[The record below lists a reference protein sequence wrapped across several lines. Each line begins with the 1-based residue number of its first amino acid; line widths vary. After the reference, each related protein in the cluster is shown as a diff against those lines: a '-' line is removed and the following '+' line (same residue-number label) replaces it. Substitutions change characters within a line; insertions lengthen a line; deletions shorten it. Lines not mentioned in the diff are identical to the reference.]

1 MLRPWKPLV
10 LTSFSLASNLT
21 LLALE
26 PVCQK
31 LSSAETASAFRY
43 EDDVP
48 VLVPGVND
56 DHARLIEQQRQQR
69 GWKGFISPNPNCTTV
84 GLAISLA
91 PLVRAFGVDTV
102 VMTSLQAVSGAGRNG
117 GVLSLDIID
126 NVIPYIPK
134 EEDKV
139 RREVSK
145 ILGQVTA
152 AGLEP
157 LPMRISATCTRVP
170 VMDGH
175 TASVLAVTSR
185 QASVS
190 AAREAMESFGREF
203 VELGLPSSPRQ
214 FIVVHDDPYRPQ
226 PRLDRDTDDGMAT
239 VVGRLRA
246 DTAFDNGLQYVVL
259 SHNTKMGA
267 AKARCWRLRCWCT
280 RVILAERRGAR
291 AALAPRLQP
300 ALGVDGRH
308 TATAGSGDGLAI
320 HVVSDV
326 ASGKHTRNT
335 RLGRTGCGDDIAL
348 GVQGELSTEER
359 RVGNMTDSH
368 EQAIGLD
375 LTDLISFDV
384 TYLDSLARHHLGQ
397 APQARLRSPC
407 PT

>member
-1 MLRPWKPLV
+1 MLKAAIVGATGIVGQQFILALQQHPWFRIEALAASRRSAGHTYGEALRDAATGALRWYAGPLPDQTIFGLPV
-10 LTSFSLASNLT
+10 EDAETLEASRFDVIFT
-21 LLALE
+21 GIESDAAKALE
-26 PVCQK
+26 PQYAKSCPV
-31 LSSAETASAFRY
+31 LSTASAFRY
-43 EDDVP
+43 EADVP
-48 VLVPGVND
+48 VLIPGVND
-56 DHARLIEQQRQQR
+56 DHARLVEQQRRQR

-91 PLVRAFGVDTV
+91 PLVRTFGVDTV

-145 ILGQVTA
+145 ILGQITTN
-152 AGLEP
+152 GLEP
-157 LPMRISATCTRVP
+157 LPVRISATCTRVP

-190 AAREAMESFGREF
+190 EVREAMTSFGREF

-214 FIVVHDDPYRPQ
+214 FIVMHDDPYRPQ

-267 AKARCWRLRCWCT
+267 AKGT
-280 RVILAERRGAR
+280 VLAAEMLVHKGY
-291 AALAPRLQP
+291 
-300 ALGVDGRH
+300 
-308 TATAGSGDGLAI
+308 
-320 HVVSDV
+320 
-326 ASGKHTRNT
+326 
-335 RLGRTGCGDDIAL
+335 
-348 GVQGELSTEER
+348 
-359 RVGNMTDSH
+359 
-368 EQAIGLD
+368 IG
-375 LTDLISFDV
+375 
-384 TYLDSLARHHLGQ
+384 
-397 APQARLRSPC
+397 
-407 PT
+407 

>member
-1 MLRPWKPLV
+1 MLKAAIVGATGIVGQQFVLALQQHPWFRIEALAASRRSAGRTYGEALRDPATGAWRWYAGPLPDKTIFDLPV
-10 LTSFSLASNLT
+10 EDAETLEASRFDVIFT
-21 LLALE
+21 GVESDAAKALE
-26 PVCQK
+26 PQYAKSCPV
-31 LSSAETASAFRY
+31 LSTASAFRY

-48 VLVPGVND
+48 VLIPGVND
-56 DHARLIEQQRQQR
+56 DHARLVEQQRRQR

-91 PLVRAFGVDTV
+91 PLVRTFGVDTV

-117 GVLSLDIID
+117 GVLSLDILD

-145 ILGQVTA
+145 ILGQITT

-157 LPMRISATCTRVP
+157 LPVRISATCTRVP

-190 AAREAMESFGREF
+190 EAREVMASFGREF

-214 FIVVHDDPYRPQ
+214 FIVMHDDPYRPQ

-267 AKARCWRLRCWCT
+267 AKGT
-280 RVILAERRGAR
+280 VLAAEMLVHKGY
-291 AALAPRLQP
+291 
-300 ALGVDGRH
+300 
-308 TATAGSGDGLAI
+308 
-320 HVVSDV
+320 
-326 ASGKHTRNT
+326 
-335 RLGRTGCGDDIAL
+335 
-348 GVQGELSTEER
+348 
-359 RVGNMTDSH
+359 
-368 EQAIGLD
+368 IG
-375 LTDLISFDV
+375 
-384 TYLDSLARHHLGQ
+384 
-397 APQARLRSPC
+397 
-407 PT
+407 

>member
-10 LTSFSLASNLT
+10 STSFSLASNLT
-21 LLALE
+21 LLKTAE
-26 PVCQK
+26 PQYAKSCPV
-31 LSSAETASAFRY
+31 LSTASAFRY

-48 VLVPGVND
+48 VLIPGVND
-56 DHARLIEQQRQQR
+56 DHARLVEQQRRQR

-91 PLVRAFGVDTV
+91 PLVRTFGVDTV

-139 RREVSK
+139 RREVCK
-145 ILGQVTA
+145 ILGQVTT

-185 QASVS
+185 
-190 AAREAMESFGREF
+190 RRPYPRRGGHGKLWPEF

-214 FIVVHDDPYRPQ
+214 FIVMHDDPYRPQ

-246 DTAFDNGLQYVVL
+246 DTAFDHGLQYVVL

-267 AKARCWRLRCWCT
+267 AKGT
-280 RVILAERRGAR
+280 VLAAEMLVHKGY
-291 AALAPRLQP
+291 
-300 ALGVDGRH
+300 
-308 TATAGSGDGLAI
+308 
-320 HVVSDV
+320 
-326 ASGKHTRNT
+326 
-335 RLGRTGCGDDIAL
+335 
-348 GVQGELSTEER
+348 
-359 RVGNMTDSH
+359 
-368 EQAIGLD
+368 IG
-375 LTDLISFDV
+375 
-384 TYLDSLARHHLGQ
+384 
-397 APQARLRSPC
+397 
-407 PT
+407 